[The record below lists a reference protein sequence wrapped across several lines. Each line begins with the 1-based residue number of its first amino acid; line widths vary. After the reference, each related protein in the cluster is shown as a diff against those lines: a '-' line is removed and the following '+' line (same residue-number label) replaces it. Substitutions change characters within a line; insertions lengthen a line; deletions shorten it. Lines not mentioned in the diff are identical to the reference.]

1 MARRS
6 GVAYGGVGL
15 KWIGRSVSVKIG
27 VIIFPTEYTISMTE
41 LGPALEARGYDT
53 LLLPEHTHIPAS
65 RRTPWPGGAELPKE
79 YWHSLDPFVAL
90 SFAAA
95 ATKTLT
101 IGTGICLIPQRDP
114 IVTAKA
120 VASLDLLSG
129 GRMMFGM
136 GAGWNVDETENH
148 GTVFETRFKLLEER
162 VRAMKALWTEDEAA
176 FHGDF
181 VDFDPVW
188 SYPKPV
194 QTPHPPLYLGGES
207 IHTLRRVVDFCDG
220 WLPRARG
227 GFDLAAGMARLREVA
242 AEAGRDMT
250 SIGVSVFGAKPAAN
264 ALASY
269 AEAGAERALIVL
281 PSEPRDDVLRRL
293 DTYAAFIE

>member
-1 MARRS
+1 M
-6 GVAYGGVGL
+6 
-15 KWIGRSVSVKIG
+15 KIG
-27 VIIFPTEYTISMTE
+27 VIIFPTDYTISMTE
-41 LGPALEARGYDT
+41 LAPALEARGYDT
-53 LLLPEHTHIPAS
+53 LLLPEHTHIPTS

-79 YWHSLDPFVAL
+79 YSHTLDPFVAL

-136 GAGWNVDETENH
+136 GAGWNVDEMENH
-148 GTVFETRFKLLEER
+148 GTVHETRFKLLEER

-194 QTPHPPLYLGGES
+194 QRPHPPLYLGGES
-207 IHTLRRVVDFCDG
+207 IHTMRRVVDFCDG

-227 GFDLAAGMARLREVA
+227 GFDLAAGVSRLREVA
-242 AEAGRDMT
+242 AEAGREM
-250 SIGVSVFGAKPAAN
+250 SGIGVTVFGAKPAAN

-269 AEAGAERALIVL
+269 AEAGAERALILL

-293 DTYAAFIE
+293 DTYAAFIK

>member
-1 MARRS
+1 M
-6 GVAYGGVGL
+6 
-15 KWIGRSVSVKIG
+15 KIG

-41 LGPALEARGYDT
+41 LAPALEARGYDT
-53 LLLPEHTHIPAS
+53 LLVPEHTHIPTS
-65 RRTPWPGGAELPKE
+65 RRTPWPGGADLPKE
-79 YWHSLDPFVAL
+79 YSHSLDPFVAL

-101 IGTGICLIPQRDP
+101 IGTGICLIPQHDP

-136 GAGWNVDETENH
+136 GAGWNVDEMENH
-148 GTVFETRFKLLEER
+148 GTVYETRFKLLEER

-194 QTPHPPLYLGGES
+194 QRPHPPLYLGGES

-227 GFDLAAGMARLREVA
+227 GFDLAAGMARLRDVA
-242 AEAGRDMT
+242 AEAGRDM
-250 SIGVSVFGAKPAAN
+250 SGIGVSVFGVKPAAN

-269 AEAGAERALIVL
+269 AEAGAERALIML